1 MQQHQ
6 KNNFAIIGAV
16 LVIEKLTKKLTRGS
30 ESDIGDTESE
40 VE

>member
-16 LVIEKLTKKLTRGS
+16 LVTEKLTRGS